1 MSRRANNFFDQAM
14 WLLNIYCTVCFDF
27 FGKPSSQPIK
37 VFSQF
42 WSVQQV
48 WKRVFIAEIYNNWI
62 YWTNLFLRS
71 HVPRLRKWVGC
82 WREFWSGT
90 QRNVVRGQA
99 ELLNCHAPLGQ
110 RQRTY
115 SHWKKKNTR
124 TMNERLTRF
133 LLLDFLTAIV
143 ISNLF

>member
-1 MSRRANNFFDQAM
+1 MSWRANKFFDQAN
-14 WLLNIYCTVCFDF
+14 WLLILCVLIFLVSLACSPFRSLVNFARF
-27 FGKPSSQPIK
+27 NEFGNGLMFLLRKSINHL
-37 VFSQF
+37 
-42 WSVQQV
+42 
-48 WKRVFIAEIYNNWI
+48 E
-62 YWTNLFLRS
+62 TNLFLRS

-90 QRNVVRGQA
+90 QRDAVRGQA

-110 RQRTY
+110 RHCTY

-143 ISNLF
+143 ISNLL